1 MTGIANPWPAARWLL
16 LGSIVALILVFVI
29 KPPTAPRAVGGS
41 PDLVILSNDFV
52 LAGKF
57 DTVADAARA
66 AGLRLAVHNLDRT
79 DGAPLP
85 EVVARTRMVL
95 IDAPRESDAQQI
107 LGKAQAWLD
116 EAGIPWLLVAAR
128 GPQFDRLDAERAA
141 VLYDYYRQGGV
152 TNFERLFA
160 YLKHQLWGDGETAVP
175 PPLVFPEHGIYH
187 PRHPDLVLADLD
199 AYLAWLGPERT
210 EARPR
215 IGVAIYQSS
224 IASALTDYID
234 DLVQRI
240 EQAGAVPVV
249 FYHPIM
255 PSPGD
260 LDLVMGDGQAAID
273 VLINY
278 QVMYLG
284 ERSADYARL
293 DVPVLQA
300 ISWRSGDEADWAAS
314 AEGIAMGGVPF
325 YLAIP
330 EQAGL
335 IDPLVVAAVEAGR
348 LVAIPE
354 QAQALVDKALRM
366 IRLRDTPNAD
376 KRVAVMF
383 YNYPPGE
390 KNLAAS
396 FLNVPR
402 SLAALS
408 EGLAEAGYRVE
419 PVDEAQMIADGP
431 ALLAPFYR
439 PEALGPLLE
448 RGLAERLPLADYEA
462 WFATLPAAVRERID
476 ARWGPAGES
485 PMVIEEEG
493 SASFVIPRIARDHL
507 VILPQPPRGQA
518 GEPAERT
525 LYHDSRVPVNHFYLA
540 SYLYVRERFG
550 ADALIHLG
558 THGTQE
564 WMPGK
569 ERGLSIHDDPY
580 LVLGDLPVAYP
591 YIVDNIGEATQAKRR
606 GRAVTISH
614 QTPPFAPAGLHQA
627 LMPLHDLI
635 HEWELLDQGAVRVQT
650 EQAIIR
656 EAEALDLL
664 QDLGWSADEAA
675 ADFVA
680 FERALHDYLHELAQ
694 SAQPLGLHTLG
705 EAPDPG
711 HRLTTV
717 MQMLGEDLYRLLPI
731 DEPEEL
737 FVEDYQ
743 RLSESEPYRF
753 LERHLLDGE
762 PAPDERSADLI
773 ALARDYYARLG
784 AADELAGLMRV
795 LDGRYLATRYGG
807 DPIRNPE
814 SLPTGRNPYG
824 FDPSKLPTEQAYIA
838 GGAAL
843 AALVEAH
850 RSEQGRP
857 PEKLAFSLWS
867 VEAMRHLG
875 VLEAQVFHALGVRP
889 VWDRGGRITDIEVIP
904 REALGRP
911 RIDVVVSA
919 TGLYRDHFPNLMEQ
933 IAKAVAR
940 VAELDE
946 PDNPVRANTL
956 ALERRLLAEGMAAD
970 EARDL
975 ALTRVFSNET
985 GTYGTGLDEAT
996 LASDT
1001 WDDEAKLAEL
1011 YLARMQYAYG
1021 PDTARWGR
1029 RPEGLNL
1036 YARQLE
1042 GVEGAVLSRSSN
1054 LYGMLSTDDPFQY
1067 LGGLALAVRHLS
1079 GQSPSLYISNLRDPN
1094 AQDRIDAADR
1104 FLATELRARYL
1115 HPQWIQAMQAEGYG
1129 GTLNIVD
1136 TLNNL
1141 WGWQATA
1148 PEIVRDDQWQAF
1160 FEVYVEDSLG
1170 LDLDEWFETHNPTA
1184 LAQVVERMLEAVRK
1198 DYWEASEAT
1207 LATLV
1212 EVYLDAVE
1220 RHGYRAASSQV
1231 DPYVRELAGGF
1242 GLEGLVPPDAEAAV
1256 GHPTPVT
1263 GQRLEA
1269 QDSRAAAAA
1278 TPEQVVW
1285 LLMLLAFV
1293 TAGGAA
1299 RQWRAQRAPAWPAPR
1314 WSRDEL
1320 PQPSLSLQP

>member
-1 MTGIANPWPAARWLL
+1 MTGIGNRWPAATWLL
-16 LGSIVALILVFVI
+16 LGSIAALILVFMI
-29 KPPTAPRAVGGS
+29 KPPTAPRGAS
-41 PDLVILSNDFV
+41 AAAPDLVILTNDFV

-57 DTVADAARA
+57 EAVADAARGS
-66 AGLRLAVHNLDRT
+66 GLNLDVVNLDDTDLTRLAETLAGARLALLDT
-79 DGAPLP
+79 
-85 EVVARTRMVL
+85 
-95 IDAPRESDAQQI
+95 PRETDAE
-107 LGKAQAWLD
+107 QALEMAR
-116 EAGIPWLLVAAR
+116 EALEETGTPWLLVAAQ
-128 GPQFDRLDAERAA
+128 GPQSEGLDAER
-141 VLYDYYRQGGV
+141 VEILYDYYRQGGV

-160 YLKHQLWGDGETAVP
+160 YLKHQFWGDGLVAVP
-175 PPLVFPEHGIYH
+175 PPLVFPEKGIYH
-187 PRHPDLVLADLD
+187 PRHPDLVLGDLADYLD
-199 AYLAWLGPERT
+199 WLGPERA
-210 EARPR
+210 ESRPR
-215 IGVAIYQSS
+215 IGVAIHHTAVSN
-224 IASALTDYID
+224 AVTDFVD
-234 DLVQRI
+234 DLISRL
-240 EQAGAVPVV
+240 EAAGAVPVV
-249 FYHPIM
+249 FYHPVM

-260 LDLVMGDGQAAID
+260 LDLLFHDGQAAID

-284 ERSADYARL
+284 ERSEDYARL

-300 ISWRSGDEADWAAS
+300 ISWRSGDEAEWAAS
-314 AEGIAMGGVPF
+314 AEGLPMGGVPF

-335 IDPLVVAAVEAGR
+335 IDPLVVAAVDEGR

-366 IRLRDTPNAD
+366 ARLRDTPYAD

-402 SLAALS
+402 SLAVIS
-408 EGLAEAGYRVE
+408 EALAEAGYRVE
-419 PVDEAQMIADGP
+419 PVDEEQMIAEGP

-439 PEALGPLLE
+439 PEEVGGLLE
-448 RGLAERLPLADYEA
+448 RGLADRLPLADYEA
-462 WFATLPAAVRERID
+462 WFATLPAEVRERIEE
-476 ARWGPAGES
+476 RWGRAGEH
-485 PMVIEEEG
+485 PMVIEDEG
-493 SASFVIPRIARDHL
+493 SAFFVIPRIARDHL
-507 VILPQPPRGQA
+507 IILPQPPRGQP
-518 GEPAERT
+518 GEPPERSI
-525 LYHDSRVPVNHFYLA
+525 YHDTRVPVNHFYLA
-540 SYLYVRERFG
+540 AYLYVREVFG

-614 QTPPFAPAGLHQA
+614 QTPPFAPAGLHQE

-635 HEWELLDQGAVRVQT
+635 HEWELLDQGAVKLQT
-650 EQAIIR
+650 EQAII
-656 EAEALDLL
+656 AEAGKLNLL
-664 QDLGWSADEAA
+664 EDLGWSEDEAV
-675 ADFVA
+675 ADFVG
-680 FERALHDYLHELAQ
+680 FERELHDYLHDLAQ

-705 EAPDPG
+705 VAPVSK

-737 FVEDYQ
+737 FVDDYQ
-743 RLSESEPYRF
+743 RLTETEPFRF
-753 LERHLLDGE
+753 LERHLIDGE
-762 PAPDERSADLI
+762 PAPDEQSSELV
-773 ALARDYYARLG
+773 ALARDYYARL
-784 AADELAGLMRV
+784 AAAEELAGLSTV

-814 SLPTGRNPYG
+814 SLPTGRNHYG

-843 AALVEAH
+843 AALIEAH
-850 RSEQGRP
+850 RREQGRP

-904 REALGRP
+904 REELGRP

-919 TGLYRDHFPNLMEQ
+919 TGLYRDHFPNVMNH
-933 IAKAVAR
+933 IAQAVVR

-946 PDNPVRANTL
+946 PDNAVRANTL
-956 ALERRLLAEGMAAD
+956 ALERRFLADGMDAD

-975 ALTRVFSNET
+975 ALTRIFSNQS
-985 GTYGTGLDEAT
+985 GTYGTNLDDAT

-1011 YLARMQYAYG
+1011 YLARMQYTYG

-1029 RPEGLNL
+1029 KPDGLNL
-1036 YARQLE
+1036 YAQQLE
-1042 GVEGAVLSRSSN
+1042 GVDGAVLSRSSN

-1067 LGGLALAVRHLS
+1067 LGGLALAVRHLT

-1094 AQDRIDAADR
+1094 TQDRIDSAAR

-1136 TLNNL
+1136 TINNF

-1160 FEVYVEDSLG
+1160 FDVYVEDSLG
-1170 LDLDEWFETHNPTA
+1170 LAIREWFESHNPTA
-1184 LAQVVERMLEAVRK
+1184 LAQVAERMLEAIRK

-1207 LATLV
+1207 LSALV

-1220 RHGYRAASSQV
+1220 RHGYRAASSLV
-1231 DPYVRELAGGF
+1231 DPYVRELAAGF
-1242 GLEGLVPPDAEAAV
+1242 GLEGLVPPDADAAV
-1256 GHPTPVT
+1256 GNPPPVT
-1263 GQRLEA
+1263 GQVLEPKA
-1269 QDSRAAAAA
+1269 NHAAAFSTAD
-1278 TPEQVVW
+1278 QVVW
-1285 LLMLLAFV
+1285 LLILLIAV
-1293 TAGGAA
+1293 TAGGAVH
-1299 RQWRAQRAPAWPAPR
+1299 QWRAQRAPA
-1314 WSRDEL
+1314 
-1320 PQPSLSLQP
+1320 